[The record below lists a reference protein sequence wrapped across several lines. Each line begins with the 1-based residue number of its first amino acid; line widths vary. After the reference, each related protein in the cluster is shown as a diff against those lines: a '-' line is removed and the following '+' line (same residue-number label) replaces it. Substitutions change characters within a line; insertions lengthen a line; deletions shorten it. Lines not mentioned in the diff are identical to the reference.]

1 MSGLLQDLIADRALA
16 RPEALAVP
24 SEGAPLSYGELD
36 PGSNRLARM
45 LRDLGCRRGWLRRE
59 GAWTLI
65 HSRHGDIVAAMERGA
80 AGLSR
85 LDGEW
90 WLRFIGG

>member
-1 MSGLLQDLIADRALA
+1 
-16 RPEALAVP
+16 
-24 SEGAPLSYGELD
+24 
-36 PGSNRLARM
+36 
-45 LRDLGCRRGWLRRE
+45 LRRE

-65 HSRHGDIVAAMERGA
+65 HSHHADIVAAMERGA

>member
-1 MSGLLQDLIADRALA
+1 MLRRLLLDAWRQGATAL
-16 RPEALAVP
+16 R
-24 SEGAPLSYGELD
+24 GRLD
-36 PGSNRLARM
+36 PHRVQQLSDRH
-45 LRDLGCRRGWLRRE
+45 CWLRRE

-65 HSRHGDIVAAMERGA
+65 HSRHADIVAAMERGA